1 MTDVTFWRV
10 EDRIHVRVFPAIPKK
25 TRTFPRCKDFL
36 KSWKIALALSDV
48 SVQFS
53 RRILNGSGIGRR
65 SYGNA
70 GRFSSDVQKP
80 PENGAGRINGISY
93 AARHVYNCHTRGQQ
107 SHGGRAWPIM
117 AGVRRAPRILD
128 RHM

>member
-1 MTDVTFWRV
+1 MALESEDVLMGMQ
-10 EDRIHVRVFPAIPKK
+10 EDFQR
-25 TRTFPRCKDFL
+25 
-36 KSWKIALALSDV
+36 
-48 SVQFS
+48 
-53 RRILNGSGIGRR
+53 
-65 SYGNA
+65 
-70 GRFSSDVQKP
+70 DVQKP
-80 PENGAGRINGISY
+80 PENAAGRINGISY